1 MCTFWKLQG
10 LKHKVSYKEEHA
22 LNFQE
27 MRGSFCKIRRFFPIF
42 LFFFFSPSL
51 SFFFLPFPLTLIL
64 LRRRAP
70 VGEARQ
76 PCGADARWPA
86 VPAHGEAAVE
96 VMEPGG
102 DGLRWLAAADGR
114 AAMERL
120 PPREASGRRCGHGD
134 AGGRAA

>member
-120 PPREASGRRCGHGD
+120 PP
-134 AGGRAA
+134 

>member
-1 MCTFWKLQG
+1 
-10 LKHKVSYKEEHA
+10 
-22 LNFQE
+22 
-27 MRGSFCKIRRFFPIF
+27 MRLISRKCEDPFAKSEDSF
-42 LFFFFSPSL
+42 LFFFSFSFPL
-51 SFFFLPFPLTLIL
+51 LFPFFFLPFPLTLIL